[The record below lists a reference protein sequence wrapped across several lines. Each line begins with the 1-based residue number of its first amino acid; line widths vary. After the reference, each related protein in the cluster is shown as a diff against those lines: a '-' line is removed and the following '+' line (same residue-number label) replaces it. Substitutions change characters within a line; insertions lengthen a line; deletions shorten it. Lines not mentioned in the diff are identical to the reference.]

1 MERDDELTIDELAR
15 ETGMTVRNIRAHQA
29 RGLLPPPEVR
39 ARTGFYGQHHVD
51 RLRLIADMQAEGF
64 NLKAIERILESEDQ
78 GGQRLLAMSQ
88 AARDAFLAEEP
99 EFATA
104 ADLAER
110 FGNQLTPEAAAAAV
124 KAGLL
129 VPLGDDRF
137 EVPSPVLLR
146 AGEEMVALGIPMER
160 AISAAD
166 TITRQSKKVATTFIK
181 LFIQE
186 VLEAGDPDHQDWD
199 RNQEALDRLRPLAAE
214 AVNAAFRQ
222 SMAREIEREVAKR
235 LG

>member
-1 MERDDELTIDELAR
+1 LTIDELAR
-15 ETGMTVRNIRAHQA
+15 ETAMTVRNIRAHQA

-39 ARTGFYGQHHVD
+39 ARTGFYGQHHVE

-64 NLKAIERILESEDQ
+64 NLKAIERILESDDQ

-110 FGNQLTPEAAAAAV
+110 FGNQLTAEAATAAI
-124 KAGLL
+124 KSGLL

-146 AGEEMVALGIPMER
+146 AGEELVELGVPMER
-160 AISAAD
+160 AIAVAD
-166 TITRQSKKVATTFIK
+166 TISKQSKRTAKTLIK
-181 LFIQE
+181 LFIEE
-186 VLEAGDPDHQDWD
+186 VLEAGDPDNPDWD

-214 AVNAAFRQ
+214 AVNSAFRQ
-222 SMAREIEREVAKR
+222 AMAKEIELEVAKR